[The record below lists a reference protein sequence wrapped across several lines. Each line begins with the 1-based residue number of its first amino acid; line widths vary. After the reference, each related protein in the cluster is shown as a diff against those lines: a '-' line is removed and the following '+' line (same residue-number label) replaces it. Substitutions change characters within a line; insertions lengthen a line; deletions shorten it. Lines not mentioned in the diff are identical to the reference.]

1 MGDSETAGKT
11 LERLLGVKESYQL
24 PDALMA
30 ALLDNERRERL
41 LGEVASSIG
50 GDETDPL
57 RDYFQEH
64 HSNREAMMQDY
75 TLIEACALALWQAK
89 TTKRRPGRK
98 AVVY

>member
-1 MGDSETAGKT
+1 MGGSETAGKT

-30 ALLDNERRERL
+30 ALLDNERRESL

-57 RDYFQEH
+57 RDYSQEH
-64 HSNREAMMQDY
+64 HSNREAM
-75 TLIEACALALWQAK
+75 